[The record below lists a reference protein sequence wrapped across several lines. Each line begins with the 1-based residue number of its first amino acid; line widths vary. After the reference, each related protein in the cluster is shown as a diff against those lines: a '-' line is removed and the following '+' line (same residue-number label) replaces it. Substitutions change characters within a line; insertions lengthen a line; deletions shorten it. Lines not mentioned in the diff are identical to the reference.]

1 MNKYLKV
8 NFEDKRGKIIDIFV
22 SNPKDH
28 CTIVTFNK
36 GAVRGNHFHKKT
48 CQYTFVI
55 EGKLLLISQK
65 VNSQGQLIGNQ
76 KKKIILENSLIV
88 HKQNHAHAFK
98 ALRYSK
104 ILAFADGLRGGKNY
118 SSDTYPLKVHLI

>member
-1 MNKYLKV
+1 MYKNLKV
-8 NFEDKRGKIIDIFV
+8 NFRDKRGKIIDIFV
-22 SNPKDH
+22 SSPKDH

-48 CQYTFVI
+48 CQYTFII

-65 VNSQGQLIGNQ
+65 VNGKGELIGNQ

-88 HKQNHAHAFK
+88 HKPSHAHAFK
-98 ALRYSK
+98 AMKNSK
-104 ILAFADGLRGGKNY
+104 VLAFADGARGGKDY
-118 SSDTYPLKVHLI
+118 EKDTFRLSKKLI